1 MSLINCKECG
11 KEISDQATGCPHCG
25 APLSAALAGAPN
37 AMACPRC
44 NIALIPIT
52 RPVSVSLAGFFGIL
66 FVLIGIVVLL
76 FNFVA
81 GALTIIIGVSISKFF
96 RGSEVIMTC
105 PKCHRTDATL
115 TL

>member
-11 KEISDQATGCPHCG
+11 KEISDQATACPHCG
-25 APLSAALAGAPN
+25 APLAAQPVGAPN

-52 RPVSVSLAGFFGIL
+52 RPVSVSLAGFFGIG
-66 FVLIGIVVLL
+66 FVLIGLVALL
-76 FNFVA
+76 FNPVV
-81 GALTIIIGVSISKFF
+81 GILTILVGVAISKFF

-105 PKCHRTDATL
+105 PKCHRADATL